1 MKDSLKKIR
10 SKKKLTS
17 TFKFKTS
24 QKKLFRKPIKKISK
38 LFLGQTGGQL
48 EDFQVLISLTPNQ
61 PGQKRDLSANY
72 PNFSDLKQQLN
83 QQPHN
88 QDSQSDFWRPFLS
101 DQQSDQLEIELSI
114 HSGSTAIGLNLC
126 YQNLFLV
133 ANNKFKV
140 YGLMFQNFKPD
151 RSQLFIPIPTNR
163 SFEYDQIVTKNKGI
177 KSSNILQSETL
188 KNFNDQKHLNVV
200 KRPTYFA
207 KILNKL
213 YFKLNT
219 ETNLWETNL
228 HQLYALL
235 GFHYNLENFSQI
247 SINPVSEFWSYDSEL
262 SHLKGLLSSQSNQIG
277 ISHLGVKVRS
287 TQDPI
292 KGATDLATSLSSPT
306 KTSTNTTTTTI
317 STSIQEDKSGSQ
329 KEITIQS
336 KQANESLIG
345 AITSRLKL
353 QAGSDPSNYNLIITP
368 QEKAIITYHDELFE
382 VLEATFDHKQTLKG
396 EKKAHKIELTEIPS
410 TVTLSLDELY
420 QSVLPAPI
428 DLEYLIPGQK
438 TKQIVRLF
446 KQHTTIPCQ
455 KVHNIDLS
463 STPSDFSKLTLT
475 LIFYHHKIEKT
486 IDIPA
491 KQLSL
496 SLTFEINST
505 GQLLFNDEMVINSV
519 FDPQKDH

>member
-1 MKDSLKKIR
+1 MKF
-10 SKKKLTS
+10 SKKKIVDI
-17 TFKFKTS
+17 
-24 QKKLFRKPIKKISK
+24 KKKSKKKISRS
-38 LFLGQTGGQL
+38 FLKQTGGKL
-48 EDFQVLISLTPNQ
+48 EDFQLVIGLTPNQ

-72 PNFSDLKQQLN
+72 PNFSGLKQQLN

-88 QDSQSDFWRPFLS
+88 LDSQSDFWRPFLS
-101 DQQSDQLEIELSI
+101 DQQSNELEIELSI
-114 HSGSTAIGLNLC
+114 HSGSTPIGLNLC

-140 YGLMFQNFKPD
+140 YGLMFQNFKPH

-163 SFEYDQIVTKNKGI
+163 SFSYDQIVTRNKGI
-177 KSSNILQSETL
+177 KAANILESQNL

-200 KRPTYFA
+200 KRPTYFD

-247 SINPVSEFWSYDSEL
+247 SINPLSEFWSYDSEL
-262 SHLKGLLSSQSNQIG
+262 SHLKGLLFSQSNQIG
-277 ISHLGVKVRS
+277 ISHLGIKVRS
-287 TQDPI
+287 TQDSI
-292 KGATDLATSLSSPT
+292 KGTTDLSTSLSSPS
-306 KTSTNTTTTTI
+306 KTTTI
-317 STSIQEDKSGSQ
+317 TTSTPIQENKTISQ
-329 KEITIQS
+329 KEVIIQS

-345 AITSRLKL
+345 AIDSRLKL
-353 QAGSDPSNYNLIITP
+353 QAGSDSSNYNLIITP
-368 QEKAIITYHDELFE
+368 NEKGIITYEDGLFE

-410 TVTLSLDELY
+410 TVILSSDELY
-420 QSVLPAPI
+420 QNALPAPI
-428 DLEYLIPGQK
+428 DLEYLIPGQE

-446 KQHTTIPCQ
+446 KQHTTVPCQ
-455 KVHNIDLS
+455 KVYNINLS
-463 STPSDFSKLTLT
+463 SSPSDFSKLTIT
-475 LIFYHHKIEKT
+475 IIFHHHKIEKT
-486 IDIPA
+486 IDIPS

-496 SLTFEINST
+496 KLTFEINST
-505 GQLLFNDEMVINSV
+505 GQLLFNEEVVIKSV
-519 FDPQKDH
+519 FDPQIDN

>member
-38 LFLGQTGGQL
+38 SLKQTGGQL
-48 EDFQVLISLTPNQ
+48 EDFQVLISLSPNQ

-163 SFEYDQIVTKNKGI
+163 SFEYNQIVTKNKGI
-177 KSSNILQSETL
+177 KPTNILQSETL

-213 YFKLNT
+213 YFKLNI

-247 SINPVSEFWSYDSEL
+247 SINPLSEFWSYDPEL
-262 SHLKGLLSSQSNQIG
+262 SHLKGLLSSQSSQIG
-277 ISHLGVKVRS
+277 ISHLRIKVRS
-287 TQDPI
+287 IQDPI
-292 KGATDLATSLSSPT
+292 NSVPDLATLLSSST
-306 KTSTNTTTTTI
+306 KTNTSTTTSTTSI
-317 STSIQEDKSGSQ
+317 PIQEDNSTSQ
-329 KEITIQS
+329 KEKTIQK
-336 KQANESLIG
+336 KQANECLIG
-345 AITSRLKL
+345 AIASRLKL
-353 QAGSDPSNYNLIITP
+353 KARSDPSKYNLIVTP
-368 QEKAIITYHDELFE
+368 NEKAIITYHNGLFK
-382 VLEATFDHKQTLKG
+382 VLEATFDHKQILKD
-396 EKKAHKIELTEIPS
+396 EKKADKLELTEIPS

-420 QSVLPAPI
+420 QSALPAPI

-438 TKQIVRLF
+438 TKQIIRLF
-446 KQHTTIPCQ
+446 KQHITPPCQ

-463 STPSDFSKLTLT
+463 SSPSDFSKLPLT
-475 LIFYHHKIEKT
+475 LIFHHHKIEKT
-486 IDIPA
+486 IDIPT

-496 SLTFEINST
+496 NLTFEINST
-505 GQLLFNDEMVINSV
+505 GQLLFNDEIIINSV
-519 FDPQKDH
+519 FDPQINQ